1 MSGAYSREA
10 LAARLGDKAM
20 ALAEASALAAPPPG
34 PEAIERLRRILAPAV
49 AHLAEQDGA
58 RDLNHASAA

>member
-10 LAARLGDKAM
+10 LAARLGDKAI

-34 PEAIERLRRILAPAV
+34 PEVVERLRRILAPA
-49 AHLAEQDGA
+49 AARLAE
-58 RDLNHASAA
+58 RDRVPDMADAA